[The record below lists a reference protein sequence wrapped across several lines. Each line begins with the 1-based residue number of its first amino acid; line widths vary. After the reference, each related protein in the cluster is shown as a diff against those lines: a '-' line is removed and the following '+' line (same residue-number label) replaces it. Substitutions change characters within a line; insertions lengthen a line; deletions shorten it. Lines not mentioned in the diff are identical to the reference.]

1 MYGISIPT
9 FGFNLVV
16 NVSEYSI
23 HGSYGYAS
31 QVFAS
36 ISTRWMLEFEVKGRT
51 GFQVGH
57 RYLVG
62 WYVEKQWITAFFWG
76 GGKLI
81 MFTRCNALAD
91 SPKPTWQRVG
101 LMIPFLGP
109 RLRQGKDQF
118 MGWITV
124 RYPHQSQRKQT
135 CGLSLAIG
143 APAHEGIDSPW
154 QSGHDSIVFF
164 GHDQFLIA
172 GFNNPSEK

>member
-23 HGSYGYAS
+23 HGSYGFGNSLCITGFRFNINTVDAR
-31 QVFAS
+31 
-36 ISTRWMLEFEVKGRT
+36 IWGKGPT
-51 GFQVGH
+51 GFQVGN
-57 RYLVG
+57 RYSVG
-62 WYVEKQWITAFFWG
+62 WYVEKQWITAFFV

-81 MFTRCNALAD
+81 MFTRCNPLAD

-135 CGLSLAIG
+135 CGLSLAHRHTK
-143 APAHEGIDSPW
+143 A
-154 QSGHDSIVFF
+154 
-164 GHDQFLIA
+164 
-172 GFNNPSEK
+172 